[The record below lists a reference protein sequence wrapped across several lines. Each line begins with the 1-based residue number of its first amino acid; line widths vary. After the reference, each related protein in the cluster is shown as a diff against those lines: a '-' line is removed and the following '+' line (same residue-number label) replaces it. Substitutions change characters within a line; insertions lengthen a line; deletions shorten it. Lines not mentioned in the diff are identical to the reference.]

1 MSKKEPALDELW
13 MRVKVAQPSF
23 EFSNDLV
30 KEVCAKTGFKN
41 PFDLTKID
49 TSEDLPRSFVQDDV
63 FVVHL
68 GGGRSTNGKHRFVR
82 GVQFGYHALEEPTL
96 PLEEKRYTKT
106 LLDDIDNGEAATL
119 STVFNQGLVQLFL
132 YGDETV
138 RPRIHLPGRT
148 SGQDNTFDFHVGTQ
162 AVHVNSLQIEMDFII
177 EKNGD
182 VAFAEAKRGA
192 MWKDFAVAQ
201 VFMPYLKLSKMRE
214 RTGATF
220 NIRPLF
226 VMAHRKEYQSERVPK
241 RTYDHIRLY
250 EYRFDNSDGLNRM
263 EAIQLVKAQEFVM
276 IPRQ

>member
-1 MSKKEPALDELW
+1 MSKKEPALTELW
-13 MRVKVAQPSF
+13 TRVKFAQAPF

-30 KEVCAKTGFKN
+30 KDVCSRTGFKN

-49 TSEDLPRSFVQDDV
+49 TSEDLPASFVQDDV
-63 FVVHL
+63 FLVHL
-68 GGGRSTNGKHRFVR
+68 GGGRSTQGRHRFVK
-82 GVQFGYHALEEPTL
+82 GVQLGYHPLEDPTV
-96 PLEEKRYTKT
+96 PLEEKRYAKT
-106 LLDDIDNGEAATL
+106 LLDDIDSGEAATL

-148 SGQDNTFDFHVGTQ
+148 SGQDNSFDFHVGDQ
-162 AVHVNSLQIEMDFII
+162 PVHVDALQIEMDFIV

-192 MWKDFAVAQ
+192 LWKDFAIAQ
-201 VFMPYLKLSKMRE
+201 VFMPYLKLCKMRE

-220 NIRPLF
+220 TIRPLF
-226 VMAHRKEYQSERVPK
+226 VMAHRKQYSSERVPRK
-241 RTYDHIRLY
+241 TYEHIRLY
-250 EYRFDNSDGLNRM
+250 EYKFDNSDGKNRM

-276 IPRQ
+276 IPR